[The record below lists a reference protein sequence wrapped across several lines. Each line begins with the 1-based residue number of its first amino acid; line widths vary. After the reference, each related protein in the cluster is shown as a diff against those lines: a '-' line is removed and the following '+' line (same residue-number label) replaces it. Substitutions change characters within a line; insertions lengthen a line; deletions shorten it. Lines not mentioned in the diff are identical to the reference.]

1 MKTLMTALA
10 LSLGLIASLAPLNS
24 AAQASPYRY
33 NTPSGWTRTSEGA
46 VESFANASQPNVQMM
61 LMAPKPLAGDFSA
74 QFASERATLEQ
85 FWGLRAATAQPLQ
98 SGKSPAGPYAAY
110 FASYDSDGGPR
121 YMAFMA
127 VGQQGQF
134 GMLVFVAASAAE
146 FNSAASV
153 AGQLF
158 SGISVGR

>member
-1 MKTLMTALA
+1 MKTLMTAVA
-10 LSLGLIASLAPLNS
+10 LSLATLLTPVES

-33 NTPSGWTRTSEGA
+33 STPAGWTRSSDGS
-46 VESFANASQPNVQMM
+46 VESFANANQPNVQMM
-61 LMAPKPLAGDFSA
+61 LMAPKPLAGDFNT
-74 QFASERATLEQ
+74 QFAQERAALEQ
-85 FWGLRAATAQPLQ
+85 FWGLRAPMAQPAQ
-98 SGKSPAGPYAAY
+98 SGKSSAGPYAAH

-134 GMLVFVAASAAE
+134 GMLVFVAATAAE
-146 FNSAASV
+146 FNASAQA

-158 SGISVGR
+158 SGLAVGR

>member
-1 MKTLMTALA
+1 MKNLTTVLA
-10 LSLGLIASLAPLNS
+10 LSLMAMLTSVES

-33 NTPSGWTRTSEGA
+33 NTPSGWTRSSDGS

-61 LMAPKPLAGDFSA
+61 LMAPKPLSGDFNT
-74 QFASERATLEQ
+74 QFATERAALEQ
-85 FWGLRAATAQPLQ
+85 FWGLRAPTAQPLQ
-98 SGKSPAGPYAAY
+98 SGKSSAGPYGAF

-127 VGQQGQF
+127 VAQQGQF
-134 GMLVFVAASAAE
+134 GMLVFVAATAAE
-146 FNSAASV
+146 FNVSAPA

-158 SGISVGR
+158 SGIGVGR